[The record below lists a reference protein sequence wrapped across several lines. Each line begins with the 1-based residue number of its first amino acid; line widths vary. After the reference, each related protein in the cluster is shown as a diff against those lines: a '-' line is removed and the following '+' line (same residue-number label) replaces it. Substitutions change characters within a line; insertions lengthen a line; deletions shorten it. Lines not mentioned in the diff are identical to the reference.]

1 MKICIDPGHG
11 GKDPG
16 ATNGSVYE
24 KNINLAVALK
34 LKKLLIERGL
44 EVLLTR
50 ETDVYNTVNEKAK
63 MANTYGADLFV
74 SIHCNSATVAQA
86 NGTETLVYSLEGESF
101 RLGNIIQD
109 KLIEH
114 LKRANRGVKAR
125 KDLAVLNSTKM
136 PAVLVEL
143 AFISNDAEMRLL
155 INDKFQEA
163 AAQAICE
170 GILSYA
176 GLEDGEMVEKR
187 YNTIEEIP
195 DWGKPTIQKLINKG
209 CFADINKL
217 NLTEDM
223 IRGWI
228 INDRYGLYNK

>member
-1 MKICIDPGHG
+1 
-11 GKDPG
+11 
-16 ATNGSVYE
+16 
-24 KNINLAVALK
+24 
-34 LKKLLIERGL
+34 
-44 EVLLTR
+44 
-50 ETDVYNTVNEKAK
+50 